1 MVRRGGGD
9 GPSTAIASATT
20 AARSKWPQRPGKIKA
35 PQGRHREEY
44 NVSQIHPPQIHGR
57 HGRRRGAAAFKFPS
71 PAIAQAAPFKLGLL
85 TVKTGPL
92 AQGGIQMEQG
102 IVTFLKEKNYTFAG
116 RKVEF
121 ISADTGGNP
130 AGAKTKAQE
139 LVERDKVDAIL
150 GPLAAFELLAI
161 TDYIAQH
168 KTPLLSLAAAED
180 MTQRRPNPYFLRA
193 SATSSQAMHPMAD
206 YAAKELKLKRIITIS
221 EDFAFG
227 YEQMGGFQQTFEDD
241 GGKIVKK
248 LWPPIVTPDYTPY
261 LAQISDCDGVCQG
274 FAGSNPLR
282 FMKQY
287 AAAGLKF
294 PVVTGET
301 GGDDALLRS
310 FGDEAVGMYQ
320 LLPVH
325 ARPRH
330 RQQQA
335 LRRRRC
341 RRTTT
346 SIPASTA
353 PASTS
358 TAWWSTRAEKT
369 GGKSDDKDEFRWRR
383 SSRCRSPTR
392 RAGRSNSTISATSS
406 ATSTSAASRRPDGKL
421 INKTVKTYNN
431 VSQFWTYDE
440 KKFLAQP
447 VYSRDYPPLKS

>member
-1 MVRRGGGD
+1 MFRKITRRKFMAG
-9 GPSTAIASATT
+9 T
-20 AARSKWPQRPGKIKA
+20 AA
-35 PQGRHREEY
+35 
-44 NVSQIHPPQIHGR
+44 
-57 HGRRRGAAAFKFPS
+57 GAALAAFKF

-102 IVTFLKEKNYTFAG
+102 VVTYLKEKNYTFSG
-116 RKVEF
+116 RKVDF

-139 LVERDKVDAIL
+139 LIERDKVDVIV

-161 TDYIAQH
+161 TDYIAQQ

-193 SATSSQAMHPMAD
+193 SATSAQAMHPMAD
-206 YAAKELKLKRIITIS
+206 YAAKEMKFKRIITIS

-227 YEQMGGFQQTFEDD
+227 YEQMGGFQQTFEEA
-241 GGKIVKK
+241 GGKILKK

-261 LAQISDCDGVCQG
+261 LAQIADCDAVCQG

-301 GGDDALLRS
+301 GGDDALMRA
-310 FGDEAVGMYQ
+310 FGDEALGMISCCPYTLDLETESNKRFVAAIQ
-320 LLPVH
+320 KDYNVDPGFYAAGLYVNAMVVDAGLQK
-325 ARPRH
+325 A
-330 RQQQA
+330 
-335 LRRRRC
+335 
-341 RRTTT
+341 
-346 SIPASTA
+346 
-353 PASTS
+353 
-358 TAWWSTRAEKT
+358 
-369 GGKSDDKDEFRWRR
+369 GGKSDNKEELIKALR
-383 SSRCRSPTR
+383 SVSLTDTPRGPVRFDQFGNVIGDFYIR
-392 RAGRSNSTISATSS
+392 NVEKVG
-406 ATSTSAASRRPDGKL
+406 GKL
-421 INKTVKTYNN
+421 ANKTIKTYKN

-440 KKFLAQP
+440 KKFLQQP
-447 VYSRDYPPLKS
+447 VYSRDYPPLKP